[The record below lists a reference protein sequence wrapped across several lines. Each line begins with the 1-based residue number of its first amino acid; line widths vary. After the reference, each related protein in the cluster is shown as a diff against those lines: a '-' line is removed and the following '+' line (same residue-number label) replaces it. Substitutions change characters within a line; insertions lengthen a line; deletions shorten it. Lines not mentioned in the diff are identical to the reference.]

1 MTFWRPIAGNLD
13 SSWHVPCTEAF
24 VAQLFAFSSLA
35 KLLYP
40 WRLRTLCCLQLQTID
55 AAWSAIPAGFA
66 NFWTRRIEL
75 GWTPLLQIALAI
87 SWLVLPKV
95 SSCLPWSLLKT
106 KDKRNNWVVPSSREL
121 RHEMFI
127 LVQRLGRLTVS
138 SWGSAF
144 KEVKNRAS
152 VHSCLRLPVTLMALH
167 RKVGGPKNLVNL
179 LLRSLPRPR
188 PGKRQP
194 RSESKRSQPSLNK
207 T

>member
-106 KDKRNNWVVPSSREL
+106 KDKRNNWVVPSCREL

-152 VHSCLRLPVTLMALH
+152 VHSCLQNLWKFLEKKNED
-167 RKVGGPKNLVNL
+167 RKNQKT
-179 LLRSLPRPR
+179 
-188 PGKRQP
+188 QP
-194 RSESKRSQPSLNK
+194 SQPWKLWSAGGIQ
-207 T
+207 

>member
-121 RHEMFI
+121 RHEMFT

-138 SWGSAF
+138 SWGSGLPSR
-144 KEVKNRAS
+144 KLKTE
-152 VHSCLRLPVTLMALH
+152 RLSIPACKIFEKSWRRRMKIEKSKDTTESALKTLECWWNSITTFFF
-167 RKVGGPKNLVNL
+167 GG
-179 LLRSLPRPR
+179 
-188 PGKRQP
+188 Q
-194 RSESKRSQPSLNK
+194 
-207 T
+207 